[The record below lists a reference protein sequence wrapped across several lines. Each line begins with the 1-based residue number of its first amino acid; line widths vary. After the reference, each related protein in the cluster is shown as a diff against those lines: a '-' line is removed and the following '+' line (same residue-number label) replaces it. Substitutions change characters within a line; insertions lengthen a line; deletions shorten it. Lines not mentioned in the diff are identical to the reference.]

1 MPTWEVRQGHVL
13 DVLRAMPAE
22 SVHCVVTSPPY
33 YGLRDYGL
41 PPQVWGGDRTC
52 QHRWTDSAHR
62 FRTTDEPYTENSGV
76 TGEGHE
82 HAPFGSITCGTCGT
96 CGAWRGSLGLE
107 PTPELFVQHLVEVFA
122 EVHRVLRDDGTLW
135 LNLGDSYSSGGR
147 ETRAPDAKNAARAM
161 EVRPAGL
168 GSKNLLGIPWRVALA
183 LQAAQ
188 WTLRMDVIW
197 SKPNAMPESV
207 RDRPT
212 RAHEYLFLFSKGER
226 YFYDAEAIREP
237 RTSDEAARGF
247 RGGAYVGGATDDNGQ
262 PPGSAGG
269 QAQPALGLDDRHRA
283 LPRGSLRHVPAR
295 PGEAMHPRWHVGAR
309 VLRGLRR
316 SGGAD
321 SGADADRGR
330 PARFAAGC
338 EDHRQGQ
345 PEPGTGRGP
354 RPHRHADEDR
364 WLAARLR
371 LRCRAETV

>member
-247 RGGAYVGGATDDNGQ
+247 RGGAYVGGATYDNG
-262 PPGSAGG
+262 GAGG
-269 QAQPALGLDDRHRA
+269 KRTTTGNHRVA
-283 LPRGSLRHVPAR
+283 PEGKRN
-295 PGEAMHPRWHVGAR
+295 
-309 VLRGLRR
+309 RR
-316 SGGAD
+316 SVWTIATAPFPEAHFATFPPDLPEICIKAGCPVGGTVLD
-321 SGADADRGR
+321 PFSGAGTTCLVADRLQRNAIGI
-330 PARFAAGC
+330 
-338 EDHRQGQ
+338 ELN
-345 PEPGTGRGP
+345 PEY
-354 RPHRHADEDR
+354 A
-364 WLAARLR
+364 
-371 LRCRAETV
+371 